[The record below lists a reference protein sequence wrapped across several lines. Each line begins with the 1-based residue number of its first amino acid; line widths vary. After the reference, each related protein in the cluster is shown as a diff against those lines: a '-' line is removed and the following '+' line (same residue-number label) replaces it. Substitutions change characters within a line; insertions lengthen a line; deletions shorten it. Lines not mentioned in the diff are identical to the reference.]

1 MDLSIYDNVLND
13 MFADYSNGM
22 SLNELTDKYNI
33 SKNSFA
39 FLRKKHNILAYKKHS
54 DALIDEII
62 KKFQNRE
69 KSLTELANEY
79 NLYGPWQIQKWMKK
93 RGLNYKSGKGRKR
106 FFNEQYFKNIDTEEK
121 AYWLGF
127 LYADGSV
134 NTSDKTCTKPNRLTI
149 NLSSKDRIILEK
161 FAKSIESNLEIEDY
175 IPNGQTYSQNPM
187 SRLCV
192 NSTEFCS
199 YLIEHGCI
207 PNKTFILKM
216 PQLSNDL
223 MRHFIRG
230 FFDGDGC
237 FESGKH
243 FMITK
248 TESILNDMNNI
259 ISAILNIEHGKI
271 YYYKNKDSRICDLKF
286 FKQDSVKKIYH
297 WLYDDSTIYLERKKD
312 KFKLI

>member
-13 MFADYSNGM
+13 MFSDYSNGM

-39 FLRKKHNILAYKKHS
+39 FLRKKHNIPAYKKHPDS
-54 DALIDEII
+54 LIDEII
-62 KKFQNRE
+62 SKFQNRE
-69 KSLTELANEY
+69 KSLTELADEY

-106 FFNEQYFKNIDTEEK
+106 FFNVEYFENIDTEEK

-149 NLSSKDRIILEK
+149 NISSKDRVILEK
-161 FAKSIESNLEIEDY
+161 FIKSIDGNLEIEDY

-192 NSTEFCS
+192 NSIEFCS
-199 YLIEHGCI
+199 YLIKHGCT
-207 PNKTFILKM
+207 PNKTFTLKM
-216 PQLSNDL
+216 PQLSNNL
-223 MRHFIRG
+223 IPHFIRG
-230 FFDGDGC
+230 FFDGDGY

-243 FMITK
+243 FSLTK
-248 TESILNDMNNI
+248 TESILNDINNVI
-259 ISAILNIEHGKI
+259 AAILNIEHGKI
-271 YYYKNKDSRICDLKF
+271 HHYKNKDSRICDLKF

-297 WLYDDSTIYLERKKD
+297 WLYDDATIYLERKKD

>member
-1 MDLSIYDNVLND
+1 MTNDIINNLKEAEQEYASTFLGLREIAKNHNVQRQV
-13 MFADYSNGM
+13 
-22 SLNELTDKYNI
+22 LTGWLLAKGYTIENRRALKSFNI
-33 SKNSFA
+33 HYF
-39 FLRKKHNILAYKKHS
+39 
-54 DALIDEII
+54 DE
-62 KKFQNRE
+62 
-69 KSLTELANEY
+69 
-79 NLYGPWQIQKWMKK
+79 
-93 RGLNYKSGKGRKR
+93 
-106 FFNEQYFKNIDTEEK
+106 IDTEEK

-286 FKQDSVKKIYH
+286 FKQDSVKKIYY
-297 WLYDDSTIYLERKKD
+297 WLYDDATIYLERKKD